1 LDNVQVVVSSNT
13 YYTLIDIP
21 QNDTLVT
28 ISSSI
33 ANGSTNTKVASLYL
47 LDSLRQSI
55 IPPGQWELNL
65 YVSSDVSSMSFYFKV
80 TLLTSSGTITTLA
93 TSPAVLITNSTSLT
107 KYDTS
112 VFVPGTTIAANQNV
126 MIEVYVNNPDSSSR
140 NFTAKWGDNT
150 APSFLRTTLGF
161 TPVMGSTGP
170 IGPTGP
176 AGQTFSIQFDGGG
189 PSNTY
194 SMGPVFD
201 CGNVTIN

>member
-1 LDNVQVVVSSNT
+1 
-13 YYTLIDIP
+13 
-21 QNDTLVT
+21 
-28 ISSSI
+28 
-33 ANGSTNTKVASLYL
+33 
-47 LDSLRQSI
+47 
-55 IPPGQWELNL
+55 
-65 YVSSDVSSMSFYFKV
+65 MSFYFKV
-80 TLLTSSGTITTLA
+80 NLLNSSNGTITTLA
-93 TSPAVLITNSTSLT
+93 TSPPVLITNSASLT

-126 MIEVYVNNPDSSSR
+126 MVEVYVNNPDSSPR